1 MFKFSKIISEF
12 KDNKILWENKIK
24 DNNFRKNNYF
34 YVVQYKICRKIYSI
48 QLFLLTL
55 QPHFKGIAYIVLGNN
70 NDCNKGFEKGGNH
83 QKDMR
88 LLVAT

>member
-12 KDNKILWENKIK
+12 KDNKILRENKIK

-34 YVVQYKICRKIYSI
+34 YVVQYKICRKNYLI

-55 QPHFKGIAYIVLGNN
+55 QPHFKVL
-70 NDCNKGFEKGGNH
+70 
-83 QKDMR
+83 
-88 LLVAT
+88 LILY

>member
-34 YVVQYKICRKIYSI
+34 YVVQYKICRKI
-48 QLFLLTL
+48 
-55 QPHFKGIAYIVLGNN
+55 
-70 NDCNKGFEKGGNH
+70 
-83 QKDMR
+83 
-88 LLVAT
+88 

>member
-55 QPHFKGIAYIVLGNN
+55 QPHFKVL
-70 NDCNKGFEKGGNH
+70 
-83 QKDMR
+83 
-88 LLVAT
+88 LILY